1 MFINFKNKS
10 PRMQQNLSKIL
21 KISSLAII
29 IPFLSANTL
38 FAQSQAPNL
47 IIITTDG
54 YRWQELFKGMD
65 AELAANPKFNQG
77 DSADLIKK
85 YGGASDQER
94 RQKLMPFFWN
104 TIATKGMLF
113 GNRTIGNK
121 VDVANPHWFSYPG
134 YNEILTG

>member
-21 KISSLAII
+21 KISSLALI

-38 FAQSQAPNL
+38 FAQTSTSKRATGQSQAQSQAPNL

-85 YGGASDQER
+85 YGGATDQER
-94 RQKLMPFFWN
+94 RQKLMPFF
-104 TIATKGMLF
+104 
-113 GNRTIGNK
+113 
-121 VDVANPHWFSYPG
+121 
-134 YNEILTG
+134 